1 MKYVFLPIKIIFKI
15 IFYIFKIFFKILGS
29 FLGALIS
36 GMLSGNANTASN
48 TTQKTSSTNSNNSP
62 NHETTYYQVIGDRYH
77 NWTTMASSTSAASG
91 REMNIRLNEIKRQ
104 AQGINVRARCVGQSG
119 TVYDIVN

>member
-29 FLGALIS
+29 FLGGMIS
-36 GMLSGNANTASN
+36 GSSN
-48 TTQKTSSTNSNNSP
+48 SSSYTTQTTPSTNSNNSP

-104 AQGINVRARCVGQSG
+104 AQGNNVRARCVGQSG